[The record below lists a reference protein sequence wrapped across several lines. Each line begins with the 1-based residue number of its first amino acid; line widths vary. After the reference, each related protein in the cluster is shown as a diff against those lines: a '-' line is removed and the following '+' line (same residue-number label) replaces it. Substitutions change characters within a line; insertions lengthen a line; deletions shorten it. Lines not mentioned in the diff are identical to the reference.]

1 MKSTLKHL
9 KHLEVA
15 QTPPMGWNSWDCY
28 GASVR
33 EEEVRAHA
41 DFMAENLK
49 EYGWEYVVVDIQWSE
64 PQASSTWYNA
74 FFPLQMDEF
83 SRLIPAENRF
93 PSAANGVG
101 FKALGDYIHSLGL
114 KFGIHI
120 MRGIPRQAVHQNT
133 KIKGTDKRAR
143 DIALN
148 NICPWNSDM
157 YGVNVDLPEG
167 QLYYDSLIELY
178 ASWGVDFIKVDDIA
192 NSYLY
197 GGAHRKEI
205 AAIQKA
211 IQKVGRPMVLSLSPG
226 PAQLTDGAYLQ
237 DHANMWRLTDDFWD
251 HWDALYTMFDR
262 CAEWAPY
269 VRPGN
274 WPDCDMLPLGHI
286 GIRAHDGG
294 GGDNW
299 TRFTKDE
306 QYTLMSLW
314 TIFQSP
320 LMYGGTLPDIDAFTL
335 SLFTN
340 KEVLTMY
347 QTLTQRRQYYRDENW
362 VVWHATSEE
371 KEYVA
376 IFNVSENEQAIP
388 ESLVSDLVPQGDFV
402 YDLWHQQAILLSE
415 QKLAP
420 HGALLISL

>member
-1 MKSTLKHL
+1 MSHL
-9 KHLEVA
+9 DYAK
-15 QTPPMGWNSWDCY
+15 TPPMGWNSWDCY

-33 EEEVRAHA
+33 ESEVKEHA
-41 DFMAENLK
+41 DFMATHLK
-49 EYGWEYVVVDIQWSE
+49 EFGWEYVVVDIQWSE
-64 PQASSTWYNA
+64 PEASSTWYNA
-74 FFPLQMDEF
+74 FFPLCMDEY

-93 PSAANGVG
+93 PSAASGVG

-133 KIKGTDKRAR
+133 AIKGTEKRAR

-192 NSYLY
+192 NSRLY

-205 AAIQKA
+205 KA
-211 IQKVGRPMVLSLSPG
+211 IRKAIDKVGRPIVLSLSPG
-226 PAQLTDGAYLQ
+226 PSQLKDGVFLQ
-237 DHANMWRLTDDFWD
+237 DNANMWRLTDDFWD
-251 HWDALYTMFDR
+251 HWDALYKMFDR
-262 CAEWAPY
+262 AAEWAPF

-306 QYTLMSLW
+306 QYLLMSLW

-320 LMYGGTLPDIDAFTL
+320 LMYGGTLPDIDDFTL

-340 KEVLTMY
+340 KDVIEMY
-347 QTLTQRRQYYRDENW
+347 QNIEHRRQLYRDEKW
-362 VVWHATSEE
+362 IIWRATSATQ
-371 KEYVA
+371 EYFA
-376 IFNVSENEQAIP
+376 IFNVSQETDTLPRE
-388 ESLVSDLVPQGDFV
+388 LVELIGEKELVEM
-402 YDLWHQQAILLSE
+402 WQQEDVNLDDVLKVNS
-415 QKLAP
+415 
-420 HGALLISL
+420 HGAKLFRVKN

>member
-1 MKSTLKHL
+1 MTFLHF
-9 KHLEVA
+9 A
-15 QTPPMGWNSWDCY
+15 NTPPMEWNSWDCY

-33 EEEVRAHA
+33 EEEVREHA
-41 DFMAENLK
+41 LFMSKHLK
-49 EYGWEYVVVDIQWSE
+49 SFGWEYIVVDIQWAE
-64 PQASSTWYNA
+64 PAAKSTRYNQ
-74 FFPLQMDEF
+74 FFPLNMDEY

-93 PSAANGVG
+93 PSSSDGQG
-101 FKALGDYIHSLGL
+101 FKALGEYIHQLGL

-133 KIKGTDKRAR
+133 AIKGTDKRAR

-167 QLYYDSLIELY
+167 QLYYDSLMELY

-192 NSYLY
+192 YSRLY
-197 GGAHRKEI
+197 DDAHKKEI
-205 AAIQKA
+205 AAIRKA
-211 IQKVGRPMVLSLSPG
+211 IDKTKRPIVLSLSPG
-226 PAQLTDGAYLQ
+226 PAQLKNGTFLQ

-251 HWDALYTMFDR
+251 HWDALYRMFDR
-262 CAEWAPY
+262 AAEWVSY
-269 VRPGN
+269 VRLGN

-286 GIRAHDGG
+286 GIRAVDGG

-306 QYTLMSLW
+306 QYLLMSLW

-320 LMYGGTLPDIDAFTL
+320 LMYGGTLPDIDDFTL

-340 KEVLTMY
+340 EEVLDMY
-347 QTLTQRRQYYRDENW
+347 RTLTYRRQAYRDDNW
-362 VVWHATSEE
+362 IVWEGRSEHN
-371 KEYVA
+371 EYIA
-376 IFNVSENEQAIP
+376 LFNVGNSNLEIPSELSNRFIGANK
-388 ESLVSDLVPQGDFV
+388 VVR
-402 YDLWHQQAILLSE
+402 DLWEKRILAW
-415 QKLAP
+415 KNK
-420 HGALLISL
+420 

>member
-1 MKSTLKHL
+1 MTFLDFAK
-9 KHLEVA
+9 
-15 QTPPMGWNSWDCY
+15 TPPMGWNSWDCY

-33 EEEVRAHA
+33 EEEVREHA
-41 DFMAENLK
+41 LFMSEHLK
-49 EYGWEYVVVDIQWSE
+49 SFGWEYIVVDIQWAE
-64 PQASSTWYNA
+64 PEAKSTRYNQ
-74 FFPLQMDEF
+74 FFPLNMDEY

-93 PSAANGVG
+93 PSSKQGQG
-101 FKALGDYIHSLGL
+101 FKALGEYIHQLGL

-133 KIKGTDKRAR
+133 AIKGTDKRAR
-143 DIALN
+143 DIAMN

-192 NSYLY
+192 YSRLY
-197 GGAHRKEI
+197 DDAHKKEI
-205 AAIQKA
+205 AAIRKA
-211 IQKVGRPMVLSLSPG
+211 IDKTKRPIVLSLSPG
-226 PAQLTDGAYLQ
+226 PAQLKNGTFLQ

-251 HWDALYTMFDR
+251 HWDALYRMFDR
-262 CAEWAPY
+262 AAEWVSY

-286 GIRAHDGG
+286 GIRAVDGG

-306 QYTLMSLW
+306 QYLLMSLW

-320 LMYGGTLPDIDAFTL
+320 LMYGGTLPDIDDFTL

-340 KEVLTMY
+340 EEVLYMY
-347 QTLTQRRQYYRDENW
+347 QTLTYRRQVYRDDNW
-362 VVWHATSEE
+362 IIWEGHSEKDEYIAFFNVGESNLEIPRTLSDRFVGANKVVRDLWEKKDIRLEE
-371 KEYVA
+371 KIVNA
-376 IFNVSENEQAIP
+376 H
-388 ESLVSDLVPQGDFV
+388 G
-402 YDLWHQQAILLSE
+402 AIL
-415 QKLAP
+415 
-420 HGALLISL
+420 IRR

>member
-1 MKSTLKHL
+1 MNHEFLKW
-9 KHLEVA
+9 A

-41 DFMAENLK
+41 DFMAKHLK
-49 EYGWEYVVVDIQWSE
+49 AYGWEYIVVDIQWSE
-64 PQASSTWYNA
+64 PEAVSTQYNA
-74 FFPLQMDEF
+74 FYPLEMDEY

-93 PSAANGVG
+93 PSATKEVG
-101 FKALGDYIHSLGL
+101 FRALGDYIHSLGL

-133 KIKGTDKRAR
+133 AIKGTDKRAR

-148 NICPWNSDM
+148 TICPWNSDM

-178 ASWGVDFIKVDDIA
+178 AQWGVDFIKVDDIA
-192 NSYLY
+192 NSTIY

-205 AAIQKA
+205 AAIRRA
-211 IQKVGRPMVLSLSPG
+211 IDKVGRPMVLSLSPG
-226 PAQLTDGAYLQ
+226 PAPIEDGAFLQ
-237 DHANMWRLTDDFWD
+237 SHANMWRLTDDFWD
-251 HWDALYTMFDR
+251 HWDALEAMFER
-262 CAEWAPY
+262 CEKWAPF

-286 GIRAHDGG
+286 GIRAVDGG
-294 GGDNW
+294 GGDSW

-314 TIFQSP
+314 TLFQSP
-320 LMYGGTLPDIDAFTL
+320 LMYGGTLPDIDSFTMD
-335 SLFTN
+335 LFTN
-340 KEVLTMY
+340 ESVLKMY
-347 QTLTQRRQYYRDENW
+347 HTIEKREQVLRDHDW
-362 VVWHATSEE
+362 VVWTAQS
-371 KEYVA
+371 KEDTYFA
-376 IFNVSENEQAIP
+376 FFNLSDTEQALPFTHWEAFIAP
-388 ESLVSDLVPQGDFV
+388 GQLVTN
-402 YDLWHQQAILLSE
+402 LWTGKEIRLEDEKIAS
-415 QKLAP
+415 
-420 HGALLISL
+420 HGALLVRI

>member
-1 MKSTLKHL
+1 MNEKRDRMS
-9 KHLEVA
+9 HLEFA
-15 QTPPMGWNSWDCY
+15 KTPPLGWNSWDCY

-33 EEEVRAHA
+33 EDEVRAHA
-41 DFMAENLK
+41 DYMAKYLK
-49 EYGWEYVVVDIQWSE
+49 EYGWEYIVVDIQWSE
-64 PQASSTWYNA
+64 PQASSTWYNQ
-74 FFPLQMDEF
+74 FYPLEMDEY
-83 SRLIPAENRF
+83 SRLIPATNRF

-101 FKALGDYIHSLGL
+101 FKALGEYIHSLGL

-133 KIKGTDKRAR
+133 AIKGTEKRAR
-143 DIALN
+143 DIAMN

-157 YGVNVDLPEG
+157 YGVNVDIPEG
-167 QLYYDSLIELY
+167 QLYYDSLMDLY

-192 NSYLY
+192 NSTLY
-197 GGAHRKEI
+197 GGAHTKEI
-205 AAIQKA
+205 AAIRKA
-211 IQKVGRPMVLSLSPG
+211 IDRTGRPMVLSLSPG
-226 PAQLTDGAYLQ
+226 PAPIEEGSFLQ

-251 HWDALYTMFDR
+251 HWHLLYDMFER
-262 CAEWAPY
+262 AAKWAPY
-269 VRPGN
+269 IRPGN

-335 SLFTN
+335 DLFTN
-340 KEVLTMY
+340 EDVLHMHK
-347 QTLTQRRQYYRDENW
+347 TLVEQRQFYRDKIWIVWKATNGEN
-362 VVWHATSEE
+362 
-371 KEYVA
+371 EYIA
-376 IFNVSENEQAIP
+376 FFNVSEEEQEIPSAIWSQLL
-388 ESLVSDLVPQGDFV
+388 EADDEIQDM
-402 YDLWHQQAILLSE
+402 WKRRTIAITE
-415 QKLAP
+415 QKVAS
-420 HGALLISL
+420 HGVLLVKK

>member
-1 MKSTLKHL
+1 MS
-9 KHLEVA
+9 HLEFA
-15 QTPPMGWNSWDCY
+15 KTPPMGWNSWDCY

-33 EEEVRAHA
+33 EEEVMAHA
-41 DFMAENLK
+41 DYMAKHLRG
-49 EYGWEYVVVDIQWSE
+49 YGWEYIVVDIQWSE
-64 PQASSTWYNA
+64 PQASSTRYNA
-74 FFPLQMDEF
+74 FFPLEMDEY

-93 PSAANGVG
+93 PSASGGGG

-133 KIKGTDKRAR
+133 AIKGTEKRAR

-157 YGVNVDLPEG
+157 YGVNVDIPEG

-178 ASWGVDFIKVDDIA
+178 AEWGVDFIKVDDIA

-205 AAIQKA
+205 AAIRKA
-211 IQKVGRPMVLSLSPG
+211 IDKVSRPIVLSLSPG
-226 PAQLTDGAYLQ
+226 PAQLEDGSFLQ
-237 DHANMWRLTDDFWD
+237 EHANMWRLTDDFWD
-251 HWDALYTMFDR
+251 HWPALYHMFDKT
-262 CAEWAPY
+262 EKWAPF
-269 VRPGN
+269 VRRGN

-286 GIRAHDGG
+286 GIRAVDGG

-299 TRFTKDE
+299 TRFTKAE
-306 QYTLMSLW
+306 QYLLMTLW

-320 LMYGGTLPDIDAFTL
+320 LMYGGTLPDIDEFTL

-340 KEVLTMY
+340 RDVIDMY
-347 QTLTQRRQYYRDENW
+347 QTLTDRRQYYRDDTW
-362 VVWHATSEE
+362 IVWHASNEQNN
-371 KEYVA
+371 YVA
-376 IFNVSENEQAIP
+376 FFNVSEHELELP
-388 ESLVSDLVPQGDFV
+388 EKLWTELVQPQEKV
-402 YDLWHQQAILLSE
+402 KDLWRQQEITLHNKKIAS
-415 QKLAP
+415 
-420 HGALLISL
+420 HGALLIRK

>member
-1 MKSTLKHL
+1 MSPEINQLNHL
-9 KHLEVA
+9 KFA
-15 QTPPMGWNSWDCY
+15 PTPPMGWNSWDCY
-28 GASVR
+28 GASVT

-41 DFMAENLK
+41 HFMSQHLK
-49 EYGWEYVVVDIQWSE
+49 KYGWEYVVVDIQWSE
-64 PQASSTWYNA
+64 PQATSSRYNA
-74 FFPLQMDEF
+74 FYPLNMDEY

-101 FKALGDYIHSLGL
+101 FKALAADIHALGL
-114 KFGIHI
+114 KFGVHI

-133 KIKGTDKRAR
+133 PIKGTAKRAR

-178 ASWGVDFIKVDDIA
+178 DEWGVDFIKVDDIA

-197 GGAHRKEI
+197 GGPHRKEI
-205 AAIQKA
+205 SALQKA
-211 IQKVGRPMVLSLSPG
+211 IQKVGRPIVLSLSPG
-226 PAQLTDGAYLQ
+226 PAQVAAGSFLQ
-237 DHANMWRLTDDFWD
+237 EQANMWRMTDDFWD
-251 HWDALYTMFDR
+251 HWASLYVMFDR
-262 CAEWAPY
+262 CKEWAPY

-274 WPDCDMLPLGHI
+274 WPDCDMLPLGHL
-286 GIRAHDGG
+286 GLRASDGG

-320 LMYGGTLPDIDAFTL
+320 LMYGGTLPDIAPFTL
-335 SLFTN
+335 SLLTN
-340 KEVLTMY
+340 EEVLTMHRTITY
-347 QTLTQRRQYYRDENW
+347 RRQYYRDEEW
-362 VVWHATSEE
+362 IVWRGTSPER
-371 KEYVA
+371 EYVA
-376 IFNVSENEQAIP
+376 IFNLSAEEKNVPTFLADSILKKP
-388 ESLVSDLVPQGDFV
+388 GTVHSLWEKKDIQLKEKKV
-402 YDLWHQQAILLSE
+402 
-415 QKLAP
+415 AP

>member
-1 MKSTLKHL
+1 MTNILTHL
-9 KHLEVA
+9 NHLEVA
-15 QTPPMGWNSWDCY
+15 KTPPMGWNSWDCY

-33 EEEVRAHA
+33 EDEVRAHA
-41 DFMAENLK
+41 DFMAKNLK
-49 EYGWEYVVVDIQWSE
+49 EHGWEYIVVDIQWSE
-64 PQASSTWYNA
+64 PKASSTWYNT
-74 FFPLQMDEF
+74 FYPLNMDEY

-93 PSAANGVG
+93 PSSKNGEG
-101 FKALGDYIHSLGL
+101 FKALGEYIHSLGL

-133 KIKGTDKRAR
+133 AIKGTDKRAR

-157 YGVNVDLPEG
+157 YGVNVDIDEG

-178 ASWGVDFIKVDDIA
+178 AQWGVDFIKVDDIA

-205 AAIQKA
+205 AAIQKS

-226 PAQLTDGAYLQ
+226 PAQLKDGAFLQ
-237 DHANMWRLTDDFWD
+237 DYANMWRLTDDFWD

-320 LMYGGTLPDIDAFTL
+320 LMYGGTLPDMDDFTM

-340 KEVLTMY
+340 KNVLEMY
-347 QTLTQRRQYYRDENW
+347 QSLNQRRQFHRDRDW
-362 VVWHATSEE
+362 VVWHASSDE

-376 IFNVSENEQAIP
+376 FFNVSKEEQNLPQSLWSDLIPKNAKVFNLWENEEINLIDKKIP
-388 ESLVSDLVPQGDFV
+388 THGAVLVS
-402 YDLWHQQAILLSE
+402 Y
-415 QKLAP
+415 
-420 HGALLISL
+420 

>member
-1 MKSTLKHL
+1 MKKHL
-9 KHLEVA
+9 SYA
-15 QTPPMGWNSWDCY
+15 PTPPMGWNSWDCF

-33 EEEVRAHA
+33 EEEVKAHA
-41 DFMAENLK
+41 DVMADKLSA
-49 EYGWEYVVVDIQWSE
+49 YGWEYVVVDIQWSE
-64 PQASSTWYNA
+64 PEASSTRYND
-74 FFPLQMDEF
+74 FYPLNMDEY

-93 PSAANGVG
+93 PSAKDGNG
-101 FKALGDYIHSLGL
+101 FKPLGDYIHAKGL
-114 KFGIHI
+114 KFGIHM

-133 KIKGTDKRAR
+133 ALKGTDRRAR

-157 YGVNVDLPEG
+157 YGVNVDMPEG

-192 NSYLY
+192 DSKIYHD
-197 GGAHRKEI
+197 AHKKEI

-226 PAQLTDGAYLQ
+226 PAALKNGTFFQ

-251 HWDALYTMFDR
+251 HWDALYHMFDR
-262 CAEWAPY
+262 TAEWAPY

-286 GIRAHDGG
+286 GIRAVDGG

-306 QYTLMSLW
+306 QYLLMSLW
-314 TIFQSP
+314 TIFGSP
-320 LMYGGTLPDIDAFTL
+320 LMFGGTLTDIDDFTL
-335 SLFTN
+335 SLLTN
-340 KEVLTMY
+340 ESVLKMY
-347 QTLTQRRQYYRDENW
+347 HEIVERRQIYRDRDW
-362 VVWHATSEE
+362 IVWRGTS
-371 KEYVA
+371 KSQSYYG
-376 IFNVSENEQAIP
+376 IFNVSEDKKEVP
-388 ESLVSDLVPQGDFV
+388 EKLKVLVEGNSVI
-402 YDLWHQQAILLSE
+402 DLWHGDMYSKEDVWEVVRHGVILGQAIH
-415 QKLAP
+415 K
-420 HGALLISL
+420 